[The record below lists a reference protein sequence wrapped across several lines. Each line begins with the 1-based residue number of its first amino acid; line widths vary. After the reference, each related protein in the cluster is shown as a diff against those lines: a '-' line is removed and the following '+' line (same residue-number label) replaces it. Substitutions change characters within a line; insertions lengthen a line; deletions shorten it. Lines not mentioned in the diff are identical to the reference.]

1 MPEPEDILAMSES
14 NPDGGGVS
22 WWDGERLR
30 VFKNVDPLKVVGF
43 IYSHWDSLKRAPCL
57 IHFRFAT
64 HGAVEPRNCHPFHTD
79 RGYVAHNGIAHDY
92 TIGPYASD
100 SRNMVAAWIDSGYD
114 NTVFKGQGLVALITP
129 PTDALNGLRASRLN
143 TRVAYGFLTCIGASD
158 EFFRACREIRPDII
172 DNETKEMR

>member
-1 MPEPEDILAMSES
+1 MCVIVTAVPGSMPEPEDILAMSET

-64 HGAVEPRNCHPFHTD
+64 HGAVEACNCHPFYTC
-79 RGYVAHNGIAHDY
+79 RGYVAHNGIAHNY
-92 TIGPYASD
+92 TVGPHACD
-100 SRNMVAAWIDSGYD
+100 SRNMIDAWISSGYD
-114 NTVFKGQGLVALITP
+114 NTVFAGQGLVALITP
-129 PTDALNGLRASRLN
+129 HGCLKWIEGEPIEYAHGVWVSNMYW
-143 TRVAYGFLTCIGASD
+143 RV
-158 EFFRACREIRPDII
+158 
-172 DNETKEMR
+172 

>member
-1 MPEPEDILAMSES
+1 MCVIVTAVPGAMPEPEDILAMSEA

-43 IYSHWDSLKRAPCL
+43 VYSHWDSLKRAPCL
-57 IHFRFAT
+57 MHFRFAT

-92 TIGPYASD
+92 TVGPHASD
-100 SRNMVAAWIDSGYD
+100 SRNMVDAWIDSGYD
-114 NTVFKGQGLVALITP
+114 NTVFNGQGLVALITP
-129 PTDALNGLRASRLN
+129 HGCLKWLEGEPIEYSHGVWVSNMYW
-143 TRVAYGFLTCIGASD
+143 RV
-158 EFFRACREIRPDII
+158 
-172 DNETKEMR
+172 